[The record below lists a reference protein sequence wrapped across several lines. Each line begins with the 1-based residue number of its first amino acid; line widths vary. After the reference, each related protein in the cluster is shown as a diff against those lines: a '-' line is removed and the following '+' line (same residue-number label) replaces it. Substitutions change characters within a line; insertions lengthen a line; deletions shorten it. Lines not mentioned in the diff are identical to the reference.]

1 VPAGA
6 LLATGLGGIG
16 LAIVLLVLAVA
27 PGRSKSEGISAAT
40 AVIEQRYAQ
49 HGPGQEEQQQLS
61 APPGWLRELGLKL
74 SPATGIAS
82 MQRRLDTAGNPRSW
96 DTDRLLAVK
105 ALGLILLGGL
115 GALYTLH
122 NPVFGVPAAIL
133 GGAAG
138 FFLPDLLVY
147 NTAIKRQAK
156 LQQALPDA
164 MDMLTICVE
173 AGLGFDAAM
182 ARVARNTDGPVGA
195 EFSRVL
201 QEVQIGK
208 SRSQALR
215 SMAERTTVGE
225 LRAFVSAI
233 VQASELGI
241 PIADVMRVQ
250 AKEMR
255 LRRRQRAEEKA
266 QQVPVK
272 ILFPLM
278 GCLFPALF
286 TLVIGPGVIS
296 IMHSL
301 FSGSG
306 I

>member
-1 VPAGA
+1 MYSGA
-6 LLATGLGGIG
+6 LLAGAGGIG
-16 LAIVLLVLAVA
+16 LAILLLVLAIA
-27 PGRSKSEGISAAT
+27 PARSKNEGIAAAA

-49 HGPGQEEQQQLS
+49 HGPTEEEQQLA
-61 APPGWLRELGLKL
+61 APPGWLRALGLKL

-82 MQRRLDTAGNPRSW
+82 MQRRLDTAGNPKSW
-96 DTDRLLAVK
+96 NTDRLLAVK
-105 ALGLILLGGL
+105 ALGLIMLGGL

-122 NPVFGVPAAIL
+122 NPAFGVVAAVL

-138 FFLPDLLVY
+138 FYLPDLLVY

-156 LQQALPDA
+156 LQQGLPDA
-164 MDMLTICVE
+164 MDMLTVCVE

-208 SRSQALR
+208 SRTQALR
-215 SMAERTTVGE
+215 SMAERTTVAE
-225 LRAFVSAI
+225 LRAFVSAM
-233 VQASELGI
+233 VQAGELGI
-241 PIADVMRVQ
+241 PVADVMRVQ

-286 TLVIGPGVIS
+286 TIVIGPGAIT

-301 FSGSG
+301 FHGG
-306 I
+306 A